1 MNQGALE
8 FTGLDN
14 LTSIIGK
21 RTGEILDCIH
31 AQEEIGGCGTS
42 ESCTYCGAVNVML
55 KSQKVG
61 PSVMDCRLTCGPEQI
76 SFDLRLW
83 ASPFEFDGFNFTAI
97 TIQDIKDEKRREVYE
112 RLFFHD
118 ILNTLN
124 GLTASLQLLKD
135 FPDEIDMQQYLEK
148 IDYFANNIF
157 DEVEFHRML
166 IAAEKNALKLSIKQY
181 ESMQFLEE
189 MNEAYINQPIAAS
202 KKILIDKKSDSVSFK
217 TDKTVLRRIIRN
229 MINNALEATKK
240 SGTII
245 IGSNKVDEKKIKFW
259 VRNEGEIL
267 REAQLQIFQRSF
279 STKGKN
285 RGLGTYSM
293 KLLSSFLD
301 GDIEFTTSVEGG
313 TEFFA
318 IFPLNPSN

>member
-1 MNQGALE
+1 MNKGALD
-8 FTGLDN
+8 FTGLND
-14 LTSIIGK
+14 LASILGK
-21 RTGEILDCIH
+21 RPGEMLGCIH
-31 AQEEIGGCGTS
+31 QAEESGGCGTS
-42 ESCTYCGAVNVML
+42 ESCTYCGAVNVVL
-55 KSQKVG
+55 KSKKVG
-61 PSVMDCRLTCGPEQI
+61 PSVTDCRLTCGPEHK
-76 SFDLRLW
+76 SFDLRIW
-83 ASPFEFDGFNFTAI
+83 ASPLEFEGLKFTAI

-166 IAAEKNALKLSIKQY
+166 TAAEEKTLNLNIKEY
-181 ESMQFLEE
+181 NSEQFLKE
-189 MNEAYINQPIAAS
+189 MVNGYVNQPIASS
-202 KKILIDKKSDSVSFK
+202 KTILIDNKSDIVCFR
-217 TDKTVLRRIIRN
+217 TDKTVLRRIFRN
-229 MINNALEATKK
+229 MINNALEATKERGK
-240 SGTII
+240 VF
-245 IGSNKVDEKKIKFW
+245 IGCKKIGETKITFW
-259 VRNEGEIL
+259 VRNEGEMPL
-267 REAQLQIFQRSF
+267 ETQLQIFQRSF

-301 GDIEFTTSVEGG
+301 GDIEFNTSQEKG

-318 IFPLNPSN
+318 IFPINPLK